1 MVNREKT
8 PQNNL
13 MANIFRRLPVQVAL
27 GALVLYGLTLSHGV
41 TLNSLALTAKI
52 AGWDWRPLASH
63 PLLWLL
69 TLPMRLLPAAWVA
82 LALNLFSAVCGALTL
97 GILTRSLEL
106 LPWFRPLETLSG
118 WSARL
123 PVLLAVAVCGLEL
136 TFWQNATAGS
146 GEILDLLPLAGA
158 VWCLLEYRVSRD
170 VRWLK
175 AAAVVWGAGMAEDWV
190 MLFTLP
196 FFVGAL
202 VWLRKFKFFNLRF
215 ILSLAGLGLAGFA
228 IYALLPMAN
237 GLSPGSP
244 WNLHSAWANSLKET
258 RNILVFIYVGFWKT
272 HRLVAVAILLFY
284 LIPLL
289 AILARFGNEDTKNK
303 SPLDRMLIW
312 VFRSVR
318 VGLLL
323 FCVWLAFN
331 PNFGPRQIM
340 AQQIHVGLPMLTVD
354 YLNAL
359 CVGFLT
365 GNFLLIPRREESL
378 RRQKL
383 GRRLAR
389 FMERATAPLLT
400 TLLAVITLGLSARN
414 LPAIVLVN
422 RQPLVQFGE
431 FALHNLPPGSGI
443 VISDNPEM
451 LEVFQAAQAQSGDKH
466 DWLPLDTLSL
476 PVPEYRARLQR
487 QHAGNWL
494 TSTNQQELPPE
505 DMLKLVYGRTQ
516 TSQVYYLHPS
526 FGYFFEYL
534 YQLPNGSVFELKR
547 LPARA
552 INPPALTAAVLRQ
565 NEKIWDDQTPQIE
578 ALRRAGIPGKS
589 SLVTPVEDFFRLE
602 PVAVGQ
608 VGQLKEWYSMF
619 LNDWGVEL
627 QRNGQLPAAQRRF
640 SQALELNTNNWIA
653 LVNLQCNTNLQ
664 AGTNMALGNAAGF
677 VQQGGS
683 SKQLELFMK
692 RLGPLDDP
700 SFCVFLGNHYQES
713 GLPRL
718 AMQQF
723 GRVHE
728 LVPEA
733 LIPQFTLAR
742 LEVLSGLPD
751 QAMTLINQLRSE
763 EKKLPPNADLDV
775 QLALLETGVWLS
787 QTNFTRAGNVLQ
799 TVVQRHPDDDQIV
812 NRVAQ
817 TYTSFGDF
825 TNAEQL
831 VNRLLTRNPE
841 NISALLTQ
849 SGIFLQTAR
858 AGLALPVLN
867 HILSLTNLPDAKL
880 NRAIAYIQVSNYPAA
895 TADCLEMDNSLPK
908 CYLAEYRL
916 AQIAVLQ
923 HDTNQAVHY
932 LQICLTNAPPG
943 TPLWREVQARL
954 QWFKS
959 NSNN

>member
-1 MVNREKT
+1 MVKWEKSLAKK
-8 PQNNL
+8 NS
-13 MANIFRRLPVQVAL
+13 MANIFRRLPVQVTI
-27 GALVLYGLTLSHGV
+27 GALVFYGLTLSHGV

-52 AGWDWRPLASH
+52 AGWDWRPLAGH

-82 LALNLFSAVCGALTL
+82 VALNLFSAVCGALTL

-106 LPWFRPLETLSG
+106 LPWIRPLGTLQG

-123 PVLLAVAVCGLEL
+123 PTFLAVAACGLEL
-136 TFWQNATAGS
+136 TFWQNATAGI
-146 GEILDLLPLAGA
+146 GEILGLLLLAAA

-175 AAAVVWGAGMAEDWV
+175 AAAVIWGAGMAEDWA
-190 MLFTLP
+190 MLFALP
-196 FFVGAL
+196 LYVGTL

-215 ILSLAGLGLAGFA
+215 ISSMAGLGLAGFA
-228 IYALLPMAN
+228 IYALPPMAN
-237 GLSPGSP
+237 GLSPDSP
-244 WNLHSAWANSLKET
+244 WNLHTAWVNSFNET
-258 RNILVFIYVGFWKT
+258 KHILLLVYVGFWKT
-272 HRLVAVAILLFY
+272 HRLVTLAILLFY

-289 AILARFGNEDTKNK
+289 AILARYGNEATKNK

-331 PNFGPRQIM
+331 TNFGPRQIA
-340 AQQIHVGLPMLTVD
+340 AQQIHVGLPMLTFD

-359 CVGFLT
+359 CLGFLA

-383 GRRLAR
+383 GRRLTR

-400 TLLAVITLGLSARN
+400 TLLAVIMLGLGMRN

-431 FALHNLPPGSGI
+431 FALHNLPPGNGI
-443 VISDNPEM
+443 LISDNPEM
-451 LEVFQAAQAQSGDKH
+451 LEVFQAAQAQSRDKQE
-466 DWLPLDTLSL
+466 WLPLDTLSL
-476 PVPEYRARLQR
+476 PLPEYRARLQR
-487 QHAGNWL
+487 RHAGNWL
-494 TSTNQQELPPE
+494 TSTNRLELPPE
-505 DMLKLVYGRTQ
+505 DMLKLVYGLTQ
-516 TSQVYYLHPS
+516 TNPVFYLHPS
-526 FGYFFEYL
+526 FGYFFEFL
-534 YQLPNGSVFELKR
+534 YQQPNGSVFELKR
-547 LPARA
+547 LPAKS
-552 INPPALTAAVLRQ
+552 INPPPLTATLFRQ

-578 ALRRAGIPGKS
+578 SLQRDGSPEKS
-589 SLVTPVEDFFRLE
+589 SLVTPVEDFLRLE
-602 PVAVGQ
+602 PVTVGQ
-608 VGQLKEWYSMF
+608 VGLLKEWYSML
-619 LNDWGVEL
+619 LNNWGVEL
-627 QRNGQLPAAQRRF
+627 QINGQLPAAQRRF
-640 SQALELNTNNWIA
+640 SQALELNTNNWVA

-664 AGTNMALGNAAGF
+664 AGTKMALGNAAGF

-700 SFCVFLGNHYQES
+700 SFCVFLGNFYQES

-733 LIPQFTLAR
+733 LIPQISLAR

-751 QAMTLINQLRSE
+751 QAMVLISLLRSE
-763 EKKLPPNADLDV
+763 EKKMPPNADMDV
-775 QLALLETGVWLS
+775 QLALLETSVWLS
-787 QTNFTRAGNVLQ
+787 QTNFSRAGNVLQ
-799 TVVQRHPDDDQIV
+799 AVVQQHPDDDQII
-812 NRVAQ
+812 NEIAK
-817 TYTSFGDF
+817 TYVSFGDF
-825 TNAEQL
+825 TNAEHL
-831 VNRLLTRNPE
+831 ITRLLARNPDD
-841 NISALLTQ
+841 ISALMTR
-849 SGIFLQTAR
+849 SGILLQTER
-858 AGLALPVLN
+858 AHLALPVLN
-867 HILSLTNLPDAKL
+867 HVLTLTNRPDAML
-880 NRAIAYIQVSNYPAA
+880 NRAIAYIQTSNYPAA
-895 TADCLEMDNSLPK
+895 TADCLELDNSLPK

-954 QWFKS
+954 QGFKS
-959 NSNN
+959 DSK